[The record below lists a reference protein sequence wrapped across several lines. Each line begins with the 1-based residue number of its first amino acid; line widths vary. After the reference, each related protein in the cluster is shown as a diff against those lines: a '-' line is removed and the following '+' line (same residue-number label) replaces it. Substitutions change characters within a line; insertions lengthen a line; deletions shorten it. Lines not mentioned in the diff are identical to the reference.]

1 MREIA
6 IDVSDVKITY
16 KLLKNFPYRKSPAQG
31 CGGGGGIRGGKR
43 NIVSGGKGGNSWD
56 YRKKRKR

>member
-16 KLLKNFPYRKSPAQG
+16 KLLKNFSIQKNLLRRDS
-31 CGGGGGIRGGKR
+31 RR
-43 NIVSGGKGGNSWD
+43 
-56 YRKKRKR
+56 